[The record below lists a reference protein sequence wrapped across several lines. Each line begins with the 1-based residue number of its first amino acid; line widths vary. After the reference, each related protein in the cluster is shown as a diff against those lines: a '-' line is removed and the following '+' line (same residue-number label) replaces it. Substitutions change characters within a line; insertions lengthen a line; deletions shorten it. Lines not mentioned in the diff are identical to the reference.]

1 MSLVDVSDDSSVLS
15 TRNNINNNVENSS
28 GEQRKEALP
37 DSFNKSPTI
46 PEESVSGQCLTCFE
60 HEANIR
66 LLPCGHQIL
75 CGVCLT
81 YLSDERCPVCR
92 EKVDTVEIFTQ
103 FHQDFTSDLEKR
115 EREREFSSG
124 EDERTLSKQ
133 ELSLRE
139 ESFSG
144 LLLSQS
150 YSSPSKGEPSRS
162 LSFRDISFRRKQ
174 AKTGRKKRQR
184 EVAPKPPKVVVSLSN
199 ILEECKTLEKE
210 VIDRIF
216 QVLLTGSDYVDKNSI
231 VSSLQDL
238 FPLKDKWDPWPE
250 EQRQNMAKEEYGNGV
265 DTSAPARKF
274 FPNMEIHNI
283 PVHLLSVNLWE
294 LLRIVRSGKDDL
306 RYPDVILIACYTK
319 SLRSLREMLALDEVL
334 RDRLHCKIPRF
345 WVILGG
351 EDAIDEVDAFT
362 LEDVQQAYLAI
373 PSNKR
378 PNDFWYIPSRSAF
391 QIWYEKIGQEIVTF
405 AQTGRQMKTSN
416 EVDEASAEE
425 QDVSCLDCLCL

>member
-1 MSLVDVSDDSSVLS
+1 MSLVDLSESSDTVLS
-15 TRNNINNNVENSS
+15 PNIQSNVECSN
-28 GEQRKEALP
+28 GEQTKVSTV
-37 DSFNKSPTI
+37 DSVNKPAVI
-46 PEESVSGQCLTCFE
+46 PEDSVSGQCLTCFE

-75 CGVCLT
+75 CGVCVT

-92 EKVDTVEIFTQ
+92 EQVESVEIFTQ
-103 FHQDFTSDLEKR
+103 FHHDFTSDLERR
-115 EREREFSSG
+115 EMEREFSSG

-133 ELSLRE
+133 EISLRE

-144 LLLSQS
+144 LLLTQN
-150 YSSPSKGEPSRS
+150 YSLSPSKGEPSRS
-162 LSFRDISFRRKQ
+162 LSFRDISFRRNQPK
-174 AKTGRKKRQR
+174 ARKRKQR
-184 EVAPKPPKVVVSLSN
+184 EVAPKPPKAVVSLSN

-231 VSSLQDL
+231 IHSLQDL
-238 FPLKDKWDPWPE
+238 FPLKEKWDPWSVE
-250 EQRQNMAKEEYGNGV
+250 ERQNMAKKEYGNGV
-265 DTSAPARKF
+265 DTSIPARQF
-274 FPNMEIHNI
+274 FPNMEIQNI
-283 PVHLLSVNLWE
+283 PVHILSVNLWE

-334 RDRLHCKIPRF
+334 RDRLQCRVPRF

-373 PSNKR
+373 PSTKR

-391 QIWYEKIGQEIVTF
+391 QSWYEKIGEEIVTF
-405 AQTGRQMKTSN
+405 AQTGRKMKTSN
-416 EVDEASAEE
+416 ENQENISEE
-425 QDVSCLDCLCL
+425 QQVSCMDCLCL

>member
-1 MSLVDVSDDSSVLS
+1 MSLIDLSESSDVLS
-15 TRNNINNNVENSS
+15 SRNNNDNSEK
-28 GEQRKEALP
+28 GEHNKGFPA
-37 DSFNKSPTI
+37 DSMNFSTTI
-46 PEESVSGQCLTCFE
+46 PEESVNGQCLTCFE

-81 YLSDERCPVCR
+81 YLSDERCPICR
-92 EKVDTVEIFTQ
+92 EKVESVEIFTQ

-115 EREREFSSG
+115 ERERELSSG
-124 EDERTLSKQ
+124 EEERTLSKQ
-133 ELSLRE
+133 EISLRE

-144 LLLSQS
+144 LLLSQN
-150 YSSPSKGEPSRS
+150 YSLSPSNGETSRS
-162 LSFRDISFRRKQ
+162 LSFRDVSLRRKQ
-174 AKTGRKKRQR
+174 PHSRKKRQR
-184 EVAPKPPKVVVSLSN
+184 ELAPKPPKVVVSLSN

-231 VSSLQDL
+231 VHSLQDL
-238 FPLKDKWDPWPE
+238 FPLREKWDPWPE
-250 EQRQNMAKEEYGNGV
+250 RQRQDMIKEEYGNGV
-265 DTSAPARKF
+265 DISVPARQF
-274 FPNMEIHNI
+274 FPNMEIQNI

-306 RYPDVILIACYTK
+306 RYPDVVLVACYTK

-334 RDRLHCKIPRF
+334 RDRLHCKVPRF

-378 PNDFWYIPSRSAF
+378 PNDFWYIPSRAAF
-391 QIWYEKIGQEIVTF
+391 QTWYEKIGQEIVTF
-405 AQTGRQMKTSN
+405 AQTGRQMKTSTELQETN
-416 EVDEASAEE
+416 SEE
-425 QDVSCLDCLCL
+425 QQDVSCMDCLCL